1 MFFYLGS
8 ECGASL
14 YGILFQ
20 AIGTR
25 YTLLIFGSI
34 SGVMLAALLIYLKI
48 SENAHEYEK
57 LLSDNEDDDGI
68 ATNDDNN
75 HNFNEN
81 YQVDK

>member
-8 ECGASL
+8 DGGASF

-25 YTLLIFGSI
+25 STLLIFGFI
-34 SGVMLAALLIYLKI
+34 SGVMLATLLIYLKI
-48 SENAHEYEK
+48 SENAHEYDK

-75 HNFNEN
+75 YNFNEN